1 MRLYIKFFSDLV
13 SERMEVAKQSYLLRQ
28 RELTRR
34 MRDIVQEFRGR
45 VIELCESKETPAN
58 FWECLLESYGMYT
71 LVHKE
76 IGDTLNWAVGTR
88 PVRGPES
95 VRRVMREEEVFD
107 MEIDG
112 PTLRGGSVFGAV
124 GD

>member
-1 MRLYIKFFSDLV
+1 MD
-13 SERMEVAKQSYLLRQ
+13 VAKQSYLSRQ

-34 MRDIVQEFRGR
+34 MRDIVQEFRGH

-71 LVHKE
+71 LYHKE
-76 IGDTLNWAVGTR
+76 IGDTLNWAVETR
-88 PVRGPES
+88 PARGPENLCM
-95 VRRVMREEEVFD
+95 VMREEGVFD